1 MKKVV
6 AIIIILLTIGCSN
19 DNENQNTQTVSNNY
33 DEILTYF
40 AEDKNITPDFLEYIK
55 NNYRDDLI
63 NKLAESLKNNKYQE
77 SFWHTYTGNS
87 LKTLIHLKE
96 KNLENTKIIN
106 KKGDITLSFVGDVS
120 LADNWDIMPKY
131 DERKIGI
138 YGVLDEEVLSIMNN
152 ADIMVANNEFTLSN
166 RGTRLNK
173 AYTFKGDPKRASIY
187 KEMGVDLVS
196 LANNHIYDYGHDAF
210 IDTLNTL
217 KSQDIAFVG
226 AGNNIEEAKKP
237 YYYIINGYKIAFLN
251 ATRAEKNIITPEAT
265 ENKEGVF
272 RCYDPKLFI
281 EEIQKAK
288 QESDYVVALIHWGKE
303 QSHTLE
309 QVQID
314 TGKKYIDAGADVLVG
329 SHAHVLQGMEIY
341 NGKLIA
347 YNLGDFLFNNW
358 TTETGI
364 LNVNI
369 ANDGKLSYK
378 FIPCL
383 QSNVKTSLLK
393 GDKKTN
399 LINKMQN
406 WSYNVQIDENGYINY
421 YDNN

>member
-40 AEDKNITPDFLEYIK
+40 AKDKNITSDFLEYIK
-55 NNYRDDLI
+55 NNYSDDLI

-96 KNLENTKIIN
+96 KNLENTKIVN

-265 ENKEGVF
+265 LNKEGVF
-272 RCYDPKLFI
+272 RCYDPSLFI

-303 QSHTLE
+303 QSHNLE

-347 YNLGDFLFNNW
+347 YNLGDFLFNDW

>member
-40 AEDKNITPDFLEYIK
+40 AEDKNITSDFLEYIK
-55 NNYRDDLI
+55 NNYSDDLI

-272 RCYDPKLFI
+272 RCYDPSLFI

-329 SHAHVLQGMEIY
+329 SHAHVLQGIEIY

-347 YNLGDFLFNNW
+347 YNLGDFLFNDW

-383 QSNVKTSLLK
+383 QSNVKTNLLK

>member
-40 AEDKNITPDFLEYIK
+40 AEDKNITSDFLEYIK
-55 NNYRDDLI
+55 NNYSDDLI

-173 AYTFKGDPKRASIY
+173 TYTFKGDPKRASIY

-272 RCYDPKLFI
+272 RCYDPSLFI

-303 QSHTLE
+303 QSHNLE

-314 TGKKYIDAGADVLVG
+314 TGKKYIDAGADILVG
-329 SHAHVLQGMEIY
+329 SHAHVLQGIEIY

-347 YNLGDFLFNNW
+347 YNLGDFLFNDW

>member
-40 AEDKNITPDFLEYIK
+40 AEDKNITSDFLEYIK

-265 ENKEGVF
+265 LNKEGVF
-272 RCYDPKLFI
+272 RCYDPSLFI

-347 YNLGDFLFNNW
+347 YNLGDFLFNDW

>member
-40 AEDKNITPDFLEYIK
+40 AEDKNITSDFLEYIK
-55 NNYRDDLI
+55 NNYSDDLI

-87 LKTLIHLKE
+87 IKTLIHLKE

>member
-6 AIIIILLTIGCSN
+6 AIIIILLTIGCSK

-40 AEDKNITPDFLEYIK
+40 AEDKNITSDFLEYIK
-55 NNYRDDLI
+55 NNYSDDLI

-96 KNLENTKIIN
+96 KNLENTKIVN

-265 ENKEGVF
+265 LNKEGVF
-272 RCYDPKLFI
+272 RCYDPSLFI

-329 SHAHVLQGMEIY
+329 SHAHVLQGIEIY

-347 YNLGDFLFNNW
+347 YNLGDFLFNDW

>member
-40 AEDKNITPDFLEYIK
+40 AEDKNITSDFLEYIK
-55 NNYRDDLI
+55 NNYSDDLI

-138 YGVLDEEVLSIMNN
+138 YGVLDEKVLSIMNN

-347 YNLGDFLFNNW
+347 YNLGDFLFNDW

>member
-40 AEDKNITPDFLEYIK
+40 AEDKNITSDFLEYIK
-55 NNYRDDLI
+55 NNYSDDLI

-106 KKGDITLSFVGDVS
+106 KKGDITLSFIGDVS

-272 RCYDPKLFI
+272 RCYDPSLFI

-329 SHAHVLQGMEIY
+329 SHAHVLQGIEIY

-347 YNLGDFLFNNW
+347 YNLGDFLFNDW

>member
-40 AEDKNITPDFLEYIK
+40 AEDKNITSDFLEYIK
-55 NNYRDDLI
+55 NNYSDDLI

-329 SHAHVLQGMEIY
+329 SHAHVLQGIEIY

>member
-40 AEDKNITPDFLEYIK
+40 AEDKNITSDFLEYIK
-55 NNYRDDLI
+55 NNYSDDLI

-265 ENKEGVF
+265 LNKEGVF
-272 RCYDPKLFI
+272 RCYDPSLFI

-347 YNLGDFLFNNW
+347 YNLGDFLFNDW

>member
-40 AEDKNITPDFLEYIK
+40 AEDKNITSDFLEYIK
-55 NNYRDDLI
+55 NNYSDDLI

-265 ENKEGVF
+265 LNKEGVF
-272 RCYDPKLFI
+272 RCYDPSLFI

-347 YNLGDFLFNNW
+347 YNLGDFLFNDW

-383 QSNVKTSLLK
+383 QSKVKTSLLK

>member
-40 AEDKNITPDFLEYIK
+40 AEDKNITSDFLEYIK
-55 NNYRDDLI
+55 NNYSDDLI

-265 ENKEGVF
+265 LNKEGVF
-272 RCYDPKLFI
+272 RCYDPSLFI

-329 SHAHVLQGMEIY
+329 SHAHVLQGIEIY

-347 YNLGDFLFNNW
+347 YNLGDFLFNDW

>member
-40 AEDKNITPDFLEYIK
+40 AEDKNITSDFLEYIK
-55 NNYRDDLI
+55 NNYSDDLI

-96 KNLENTKIIN
+96 KNLENTKIVN

-272 RCYDPKLFI
+272 RCYDPSLFI

-303 QSHTLE
+303 QSHNLE

-347 YNLGDFLFNNW
+347 YNLGDFLVNDW

-383 QSNVKTSLLK
+383 QSNVKTNLLK

>member
-106 KKGDITLSFVGDVS
+106 KKSDITLSFVGDVS

-265 ENKEGVF
+265 LNKEGVF
-272 RCYDPKLFI
+272 RCYDPSLFI

-329 SHAHVLQGMEIY
+329 SHAHVLQGIEIY

-347 YNLGDFLFNNW
+347 YNLGDFLFNDW

>member
-40 AEDKNITPDFLEYIK
+40 AEDKNITSDFLEYIK
-55 NNYRDDLI
+55 NNYSDDLI

-272 RCYDPKLFI
+272 RCYDPSLFI

-347 YNLGDFLFNNW
+347 YNLGDFLFNDW

-383 QSNVKTSLLK
+383 QSNVKTTILK

>member
-40 AEDKNITPDFLEYIK
+40 AEDKNITSDFLEYIK
-55 NNYRDDLI
+55 NNYSDDLI

-173 AYTFKGDPKRASIY
+173 AYTFKGDPQRASIY

-265 ENKEGVF
+265 LNKEGVF
-272 RCYDPKLFI
+272 RCYDPSLFI

-303 QSHTLE
+303 QSHNLE

-347 YNLGDFLFNNW
+347 YNLGDFLFNDW

>member
-96 KNLENTKIIN
+96 KNLENTKIVN

-272 RCYDPKLFI
+272 RCYDPSLFI

-303 QSHTLE
+303 QSHNLE

-341 NGKLIA
+341 NGKLIT
-347 YNLGDFLFNNW
+347 YNLGDFLFNDW

>member
-40 AEDKNITPDFLEYIK
+40 AEDKNITSDFLEYIK
-55 NNYRDDLI
+55 NNYSDDLI

-265 ENKEGVF
+265 LNKEGVF

-347 YNLGDFLFNNW
+347 YNLGDFLFNDW

-383 QSNVKTSLLK
+383 QSNVKTTILK
-393 GDKKTN
+393 GDKKTK

>member
-6 AIIIILLTIGCSN
+6 AIIIILLMIGCSN
-19 DNENQNTQTVSNNY
+19 VNENQNTQTVSNNY

-55 NNYRDDLI
+55 NNYSDDLI

-96 KNLENTKIIN
+96 KNLENTKIVN

-237 YYYIINGYKIAFLN
+237 YNYIINGYKIAFLN

-272 RCYDPKLFI
+272 RCYDPSLFI
-281 EEIQKAK
+281 EEIQKVK

-303 QSHTLE
+303 QSHNLE

-347 YNLGDFLFNNW
+347 YNLGDFLFNDW

-369 ANDGKLSYK
+369 ANNGKLSYK

>member
-40 AEDKNITPDFLEYIK
+40 AEDKNITSDFLEYIK
-55 NNYRDDLI
+55 NNYSDDLI

-106 KKGDITLSFVGDVS
+106 KKSDITLSFVGDVS

-303 QSHTLE
+303 QSHNLE

-347 YNLGDFLFNNW
+347 YNLGDFLFNDW

>member
-40 AEDKNITPDFLEYIK
+40 AEDKNITSDFLEYIK
-55 NNYRDDLI
+55 NNYSDDLI

-96 KNLENTKIIN
+96 KNLENTKIVN

-265 ENKEGVF
+265 LNKEGVF
-272 RCYDPKLFI
+272 RCYDPSLFI

-347 YNLGDFLFNNW
+347 YNLGDFLFNDW

>member
-40 AEDKNITPDFLEYIK
+40 AEDKNITSDFLEYIK
-55 NNYRDDLI
+55 NNYSDDLI

-272 RCYDPKLFI
+272 RCYDPSLFI

-341 NGKLIA
+341 NEKLIA
-347 YNLGDFLFNNW
+347 YNLGDFLFNDW

>member
-40 AEDKNITPDFLEYIK
+40 AEDKNITSDFLEYIK
-55 NNYRDDLI
+55 NNYSDDLI

-265 ENKEGVF
+265 LNKEGVF
-272 RCYDPKLFI
+272 RCYDPSLFI

-347 YNLGDFLFNNW
+347 YNLGDFLFNDW

-383 QSNVKTSLLK
+383 QSNVKTTILK

>member
-40 AEDKNITPDFLEYIK
+40 AEDKNITSDFLEYIK
-55 NNYRDDLI
+55 NNYSDDLI

-272 RCYDPKLFI
+272 RCYDPSLFI

-347 YNLGDFLFNNW
+347 YNLGDFLFNDW

>member
-40 AEDKNITPDFLEYIK
+40 AEDKNITSDFLEYIK
-55 NNYRDDLI
+55 NNYSDDLI

-131 DERKIGI
+131 DERKMGI

-152 ADIMVANNEFTLSN
+152 ADIMIANNEFTLSN

-265 ENKEGVF
+265 LNKEGVF
-272 RCYDPKLFI
+272 RCYDPSLFI

-347 YNLGDFLFNNW
+347 YNLGDFLFNDW

>member
-40 AEDKNITPDFLEYIK
+40 AEDKNITSDFLEYIK
-55 NNYRDDLI
+55 NNYSDDLI

-96 KNLENTKIIN
+96 KNLENTKIVN

-272 RCYDPKLFI
+272 RCYDPSLFI

-347 YNLGDFLFNNW
+347 YNLGDFLFNDW

>member
-40 AEDKNITPDFLEYIK
+40 AKDKNITSDFLEYIK
-55 NNYRDDLI
+55 NNYSDDLI

-87 LKTLIHLKE
+87 LKTLIHIKE

-265 ENKEGVF
+265 LNKEGVF
-272 RCYDPKLFI
+272 RCYDPSLFI

-303 QSHTLE
+303 QSHNLE

-347 YNLGDFLFNNW
+347 YNLGDFLFNDW

>member
-40 AEDKNITPDFLEYIK
+40 AEDKNITSDFLEYIK
-55 NNYRDDLI
+55 NNYSDDLI

-96 KNLENTKIIN
+96 KNLENTKIVN

-272 RCYDPKLFI
+272 RCYDPSLFI

-329 SHAHVLQGMEIY
+329 SHAHVLQGIEIY

-347 YNLGDFLFNNW
+347 YNLGDFLFNDW

>member
-40 AEDKNITPDFLEYIK
+40 AEDKNITSDFLEYIK
-55 NNYRDDLI
+55 NNYSDDLI

-251 ATRAEKNIITPEAT
+251 ATRAEKKIITPEAT

-347 YNLGDFLFNNW
+347 YNLGDFLFNDW

-383 QSNVKTSLLK
+383 QSNVKTTILK
-393 GDKKTN
+393 GDKKTK

>member
-40 AEDKNITPDFLEYIK
+40 AEDKNITSDFLEYIK
-55 NNYRDDLI
+55 NNYSDDLI

-272 RCYDPKLFI
+272 RCYDPSLFI

-329 SHAHVLQGMEIY
+329 SHAHVLQGIEIY

-347 YNLGDFLFNNW
+347 YNLGDFLFNDW

-383 QSNVKTSLLK
+383 QSNVKTTILK

>member
-1 MKKVV
+1 
-6 AIIIILLTIGCSN
+6 
-19 DNENQNTQTVSNNY
+19 
-33 DEILTYF
+33 
-40 AEDKNITPDFLEYIK
+40 
-55 NNYRDDLI
+55 
-63 NKLAESLKNNKYQE
+63 
-77 SFWHTYTGNS
+77 
-87 LKTLIHLKE
+87 
-96 KNLENTKIIN
+96 
-106 KKGDITLSFVGDVS
+106 
-120 LADNWDIMPKY
+120 MPKY

-265 ENKEGVF
+265 LNKEGVF
-272 RCYDPKLFI
+272 RCYDPSLFI

-303 QSHTLE
+303 QSHNLE

-347 YNLGDFLFNNW
+347 YNLGDFLFNDW

>member
-6 AIIIILLTIGCSN
+6 TIIILLLTIGCSN

-40 AEDKNITPDFLEYIK
+40 AEDKNITSDFLEYIK
-55 NNYRDDLI
+55 NNYSDDLI

-96 KNLENTKIIN
+96 KNLENTKIVN

-265 ENKEGVF
+265 LNKEGVF
-272 RCYDPKLFI
+272 RCYDPSLFI

-303 QSHTLE
+303 QSHNLE

-347 YNLGDFLFNNW
+347 YNLGDFLFNDW

>member
-40 AEDKNITPDFLEYIK
+40 AEDKNITSDFLEYIK
-55 NNYRDDLI
+55 NNYSDDLI

-272 RCYDPKLFI
+272 RCYDPSLFI

-303 QSHTLE
+303 QSHNLE

-314 TGKKYIDAGADVLVG
+314 TGKKYIDAGADALVG

-347 YNLGDFLFNNW
+347 YNLGDFLFNDW